1 MRVYGSSPLF
11 NYVELIFRSRR
22 LFVVSVVLATL
33 ATTAFYYSRTKTYSA
48 RMIVFMTGSET
59 VGPVDDTQRGSIGY
73 KINTLNALLRDPNF
87 IKKAMSDGNLHR
99 GKSEMEFA
107 EFCKKVP
114 TALTYAAEGNIL
126 EISCHWPSPECAD
139 IIKSVY
145 SLYNQRVFEDETV
158 LNTTRT
164 DLLKVMFNEYS
175 NKHHALDLKVR
186 DYQLDKMARRNTM
199 GFEAS
204 NAQYQASKD
213 QVEALTEDLQG
224 AQKQRASIEAE
235 LAKTPKTMIDTQVFN
250 GFAQSD
256 DLKRAKTA
264 QNDALLAFNEEKAK
278 HTENDPRYK
287 ASQAKYDEATAAV
300 AKLNKQAD
308 EAGSAHK
315 ASDLATTKESAN
327 PQYQS
332 LQTRLSDQ
340 ILTIASLQNNLQKA
354 QGRLAEVNQRLNAA
368 PDEALKYKTMTAD
381 MGLYSKMQDELR
393 AELES
398 AHLNELRDNQ
408 LKTKEMRVDVQPEAE
423 PEQGGARAAL
433 LLGAGPILGLIV
445 AFCFSL
451 LSESLDHSLRTPM
464 EVEKFL
470 NKPVLA
476 VLPRMDTK
484 KTRHAQLG
492 SGDNNNRPSLPS

>member
-22 LFVVSVVLATL
+22 LFVVSIVLATL
-33 ATTAFYYSRTKTYSA
+33 ATTGFYYSRTKTYSA

-87 IKKAMSDGNLHR
+87 IKKAMQDGGLNR
-99 GKSEMEFA
+99 GKSEGEFA

-114 TALTYAAEGNIL
+114 SALSYAAEGNIL
-126 EISCHWPSPECAD
+126 EISCHWPSADCAD

-145 SLYNQRVFEDETV
+145 SLYSVRVFEDETV
-158 LNTTRT
+158 LDDTRT
-164 DLLKVMFNEYS
+164 KLLNIMYGEY
-175 NKHHALDLKVR
+175 NDKTHKLDLQVR
-186 DYQLDKMARRNTM
+186 DYQNRIAGHDTS
-199 GFEAS
+199 GFETA
-204 NAQYQASKD
+204 NALYRNSKE
-213 QVEALTEDLQG
+213 QVQTLTEDLAG
-224 AQKQRASIEAE
+224 AQKQKASIETE
-235 LAKTPKTMIDTQVFN
+235 LAKTQKTIVDTQVFT
-250 GFAQSD
+250 GFSQSD
-256 DLKRAKTA
+256 DIKIAKKA
-264 QNDALLAFNEEKAK
+264 QNDALETLNALKLK
-278 HTENDPRYK
+278 HTETAPDVR
-287 ASQAKYDEATAAV
+287 AAQEKYDETTAAV
-300 AKLNKQAD
+300 TKLNAAAD
-308 EAGSAHK
+308 AAGSSRK
-315 ASDLATTKESAN
+315 ASNLASTKESAN

-340 ILTIASLQNNLQKA
+340 NLAIDGLQSNLQKA
-354 QGRLAEVNQRLNAA
+354 QARLTEISQRLTTV
-368 PDEALKYKTMTAD
+368 PTEALNYKKMTED
-381 MGLYSKMQDELR
+381 MGLFSKMKDELR

-398 AHLNELRDNQ
+398 AHLNEVRDKE
-408 LKTKEMRVDVQPEAE
+408 LKNKEMRVDVQPEAE
-423 PEQGGARAAL
+423 AEQGGARAAL

-476 VLPRMDTK
+476 VLPRMETNK
-484 KTRHAQLG
+484 KTRRAQLK